1 MVIALI
7 VLVAGLGY
15 GVGYSVSQGREAV
28 ERQSNVVS
36 IEVVPDFGGA
46 TYDAFVVSNNV
57 TGNIPQAGKGGAASL
72 DNSVTVPVGVP
83 IRFVITSIDSAK
95 NMNFSASVT
104 VPFTVY
110 NQTENGTVALNY
122 QQGQNI
128 SKLVV
133 GHTFT
138 IDSLGINIP
147 IPPNTIVAFNY
158 TFTQSGS
165 FFYRCTIPC
174 GLGMNLMGYMQGFVI
189 AKPAVTNAY
198 ATTTSLLIQFRD
210 TVIAIANL
218 PSIYLFQL
226 FLLIAV
232 SIVSIASADK
242 VNAQ

>member
-1 MVIALI
+1 MVIVLL

-15 GVGYSVSQGREAV
+15 FVGYSVSQAREAV
-28 ERQSNVVS
+28 EPQRNVVS

-46 TYDAFVVSNNV
+46 TYDAFVVSENV
-57 TGNIPQAGKGGAASL
+57 SGNIPPAGSGGAAQL

-95 NMNFSASVT
+95 NMNFSGSVT

-110 NQTENGTVALNY
+110 QTENGTIALNY
-122 QQGQNI
+122 RQGENI
-128 SKLVV
+128 SNLVV

-147 IPPNTIVAFNY
+147 IPPMTIVSFNY
-158 TFTQSGS
+158 TFTQTGS

-198 ATTTSLLIQFRD
+198 ATATSFLIQFRD